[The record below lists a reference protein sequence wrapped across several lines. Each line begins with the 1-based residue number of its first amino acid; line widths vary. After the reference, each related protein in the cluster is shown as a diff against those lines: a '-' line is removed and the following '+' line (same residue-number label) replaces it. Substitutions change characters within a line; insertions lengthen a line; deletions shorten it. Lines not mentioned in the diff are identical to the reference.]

1 MTGDHSELVRLCSH
15 GRLFEVQAWIDADR
29 PLQWRPGV
37 DPEEERPRE
46 SALEVAIR
54 TRQHTLCDVLLKGG
68 FRPDEDR
75 HSPFDSAL
83 RARRPD
89 LVDLLYQHGADPRRA
104 DPHWVFDTYDK
115 ATFERFLEAGLDFV
129 QYHALAHYLGEHSSN
144 KPLFGFCR
152 RIAPDNPLIRN
163 ELNLALVSQIKEGS
177 ARGAMLCLWA
187 GADPHDPTSDLRY
200 GNNDDDPEDLS
211 APVEMAVLYQ
221 RTAVLKACKP
231 NPKRV
236 DFDVLYGYAQD
247 QETVQYL
254 ARRQHPRDLTNVI
267 HSMLGCASWRHG
279 SIKALKALFE
289 LEIRWESADRKQL
302 GQIRRSL
309 LDIGGDWV
317 LRYILEPLQNPA
329 LCEPSIYS
337 ELTRTPAMQR
347 RLKAMGMI
355 KGKPK
360 PPTQNELYRRE
371 IGNFALRFDRDR
383 LYQEVWDRPVIEV
396 AEQYGVSGSYI
407 KQACRV
413 LRVPTPPRGYW
424 VRVQNGQQPA
434 RAKMRDLPTELEE
447 IAQIAAGGCS
457 RRQPHVPTPNT

>member
-1 MTGDHSELVRLCSH
+1 MTGHSELIHFCKH
-15 GRLFEVQAWIDADR
+15 GRLFDVQAWIDAGN
-29 PLQWRPGV
+29 PLQWQPGI
-37 DPEEERPRE
+37 DSDEERPRE
-46 SALEVAIR
+46 SALEVAIE
-54 TRQHTLCDVLLKGG
+54 TGQHSLCEVLLRGG

-75 HSPFDSAL
+75 HSPFDAAL

-89 LVDLLYQHGADPRRA
+89 LVDLLFQHGADPRRA

-115 ATFERFLEAGLDFV
+115 ATFERFWEADLDFV
-129 QYHALAHYLGEHSSN
+129 QHHALAHYLGEHSSN

-152 RIAPDNPLIRN
+152 RVAPSHPPVRN
-163 ELNLALVSQIKEGS
+163 ELNLALVEQIKEGS

-187 GADPHDPTSDLRY
+187 GADPHTPTNDLRY
-200 GNNDDDPEDLS
+200 GSDDDDPEDLS

-231 NPKRV
+231 DPSRV
-236 DFDVLYGYAQD
+236 NFDGLYGYAQD

-254 ARRQHPRDLTNVI
+254 ASRQRPRDLTNVI

-279 SIKALKALFE
+279 SIDALKALFE
-289 LEIRWESADRKQL
+289 LGIRWESADRDQL
-302 GQIRRSL
+302 ARIRRSL
-309 LDIGGDWV
+309 LDIEGDWL

-337 ELTRTPAMQR
+337 ELTRTQAMQR

-355 KGKPK
+355 KEKPK
-360 PPTQNELYRRE
+360 PSTQKELYSRE
-371 IGNFALRFDRDR
+371 MGNFALRFDRKR
-383 LYQEVWDRPVIEV
+383 LYQEVWDSPVVEV

-407 KQACRV
+407 KRACRV

-424 VRVQNGQQPA
+424 AQIQKGQRPT
-434 RAKMRDLPTELEE
+434 RAKLRKLPGELEE
-447 IAQIAAGGCS
+447 IVEVAAGGCG
-457 RRQPHVPTPNT
+457 RRQRHVSTPNT